1 MESVVTREV
10 AENEF
15 SRFVDAMDLDI
26 EPETMTEED
35 RASFEVQRRR
45 VIKAIESGLV
55 VINDNGEPEIFTKT
69 VDASSITFYEPTGA
83 SLMASDGKKKDDRV
97 KQMYAIMADMT
108 KQTPKTFAQMKRRE
122 LKVCEAIAV
131 LFLG

>member
-69 VDASSITFYEPTGA
+69 VDASWITFYEHTGA
-83 SLMASDGKKKDDRV
+83 SLMASAGKKKDDRV